1 MDFIKVKGSNTFEL
15 QFSEEE
21 INVLNKNK
29 KFIISPESA
38 SKFAN
43 KLMGAAIEIRSAS
56 YKIDKNAGQEP
67 VKQEDIKINVER

>member
-1 MDFIKVKGSNTFEL
+1 MDFIRIKDKNIFEL

-21 INVLNKNK
+21 IKILNKNK
-29 KFIISPESA
+29 KFTLSPESA

-43 KLMGAAIEIRSAS
+43 KLMGAAIEIRSAA

-67 VKQEDIKINVER
+67 VKDKDTKINVER